1 MAKIAFLGAG
11 SLGFGKRLVG
21 DILSFPELAD
31 STIHLVDPDGERLA
45 LTHTYAKRMVSELD
59 LPAQIIASTERQSA
73 LDGADY
79 VIVSIRVGVN
89 MEPESLDVQIP
100 LEVGGLRQTVSDTI
114 GVGGL
119 MKGLRTIPAMLD
131 IARDMESLCPHAPM
145 LNYTN
150 PMAMIMWA
158 VLEETSISGV
168 GLCHS
173 VQGTSKQLGNY
184 MGVDYDHMR
193 YRVAGINHMAWFLDL
208 SLGGEDLYPR
218 LNACLDNP
226 DIVKRDPIRFEI
238 LKHFGYFV
246 TESSRHM
253 AEYVPYFM
261 RHPDEMERLD
271 VPNRTASTFASQHKR
286 RAERMAQARREAES
300 APIEMRRSHE
310 YAATIIHA
318 METDSHA
325 CIYGNVLNNGL
336 ITNLPDG
343 CCVEVPTLV
352 NRAGLQ
358 PCYVGALPPQCAALC
373 QSNVNM
379 QGLTV
384 RAILDE
390 KREYAYHAAMVDP
403 NTASQLTL
411 PQIRTTIDR
420 LLDAQRDLMPTLN

>member
-11 SLGFGKRLVG
+11 SLGFGRRLVG
-21 DILSFPELAD
+21 DILSFPELAN

-59 LPAQIIASTERQSA
+59 LPAQILASTDRRPA

-89 MEPESLDVQIP
+89 MEPEALDVRIP

-173 VQGTSKQLGNY
+173 VQGTSKQLANY
-184 MGVDYDHMR
+184 MDVDYDHMR
-193 YRVAGINHMAWFLDL
+193 YRVGGINHMAWFLDL
-208 SLGGEDLYPR
+208 SLDGEDLYPR

-226 DIVKRDPIRFEI
+226 DIVKRDPVRFEI
-238 LKHFGYFV
+238 LKHFGCYV

-253 AEYVPYFM
+253 AEYIPYVM
-261 RHPDEMERLD
+261 PHLEEMERLD
-271 VPNRTASTFASQHKR
+271 VPNRTASTFASQHNR

-373 QSNVNM
+373 QTNVNM

-384 RAILDE
+384 QAILEE

-403 NTASQLTL
+403 NTAAQLTL
-411 PQIRTTIDR
+411 PQIRTTIDQ

>member
-45 LTHTYAKRMVSELD
+45 LTHTYAQRMVSELD

-73 LDGADY
+73 LDGTDY

-173 VQGTSKQLGNY
+173 VQGTSKQLANY
-184 MGVDYDHMR
+184 MGVDYDQMR
-193 YRVAGINHMAWFLDL
+193 YRVGGVNHMAWFLDL
-208 SLGGEDLYPR
+208 SLDGEELYPR

-226 DIVKRDPIRFEI
+226 DIVKHDPIRFEI

-286 RAERMAQARREAES
+286 RAERIAQARR
-300 APIEMRRSHE
+300 
-310 YAATIIHA
+310 
-318 METDSHA
+318 
-325 CIYGNVLNNGL
+325 
-336 ITNLPDG
+336 
-343 CCVEVPTLV
+343 
-352 NRAGLQ
+352 
-358 PCYVGALPPQCAALC
+358 
-373 QSNVNM
+373 
-379 QGLTV
+379 
-384 RAILDE
+384 
-390 KREYAYHAAMVDP
+390 
-403 NTASQLTL
+403 
-411 PQIRTTIDR
+411 
-420 LLDAQRDLMPTLN
+420 